1 MLTQVHI
8 ARILWASQP
17 SNWDTLSIHP
27 LQHLEAHKPLCDCQL
42 CLKIC
47 YYQVS
52 HHSCT
57 SYHGGFSWHKHFLN
71 GKKSEIKL
79 QTYSKYS
86 FWEAEML
93 TGVIRSCGFS
103 FLTLPEDKNN
113 QEHFSCWSDKP
124 RHASSLCIQTEW
136 STSVVCFYLLC
147 FFCLLFCTH
156 LTNKA
161 VIWTSLEYLSY
172 YALNSHMPPFMQ
184 SAQPACIEEW
194 FKGSMQRPIGSFW
207 KLPVRKKKVMVCQSV
222 KYWSQGAVYRSVLAH

>member
-17 SNWDTLSIHP
+17 SNWDTLSIYP

-42 CLKIC
+42 CLKMC

-113 QEHFSCWSDKP
+113 QEHFAVDQTSPAMHLHYVFRVVHISGLLLPAMFFLFAFLHSPDQQ
-124 RHASSLCIQTEW
+124 SSYMDILRISE
-136 STSVVCFYLLC
+136 LLC
-147 FFCLLFCTH
+147 F
-156 LTNKA
+156 K
-161 VIWTSLEYLSY
+161 
-172 YALNSHMPPFMQ
+172 
-184 SAQPACIEEW
+184 
-194 FKGSMQRPIGSFW
+194 
-207 KLPVRKKKVMVCQSV
+207 
-222 KYWSQGAVYRSVLAH
+222 

>member
-17 SNWDTLSIHP
+17 SNWDTLSIYP

-42 CLKIC
+42 CLKMC

-93 TGVIRSCGFS
+93 TGVIRTVASLFWPFQRTKITKNTLLLIRQAPPCIFTMYSDRVVHISGLLLPAMF
-103 FLTLPEDKNN
+103 FLFAFLHSPD
-113 QEHFSCWSDKP
+113 QQ
-124 RHASSLCIQTEW
+124 SSYMDILRISE
-136 STSVVCFYLLC
+136 LLC
-147 FFCLLFCTH
+147 F
-156 LTNKA
+156 K
-161 VIWTSLEYLSY
+161 
-172 YALNSHMPPFMQ
+172 
-184 SAQPACIEEW
+184 
-194 FKGSMQRPIGSFW
+194 
-207 KLPVRKKKVMVCQSV
+207 
-222 KYWSQGAVYRSVLAH
+222 

>member
-71 GKKSEIKL
+71 RKKSEIKL

-113 QEHFSCWSDKP
+113 QEHFAVD
-124 RHASSLCIQTEW
+124 QTSPAMHLHYVFRQSGPHQW
-136 STSVVCFYLLC
+136 FAFTCYV

-184 SAQPACIEEW
+184 SAEPACIEEW
-194 FKGSMQRPIGSFW
+194 SKGSVQRPIGSLW